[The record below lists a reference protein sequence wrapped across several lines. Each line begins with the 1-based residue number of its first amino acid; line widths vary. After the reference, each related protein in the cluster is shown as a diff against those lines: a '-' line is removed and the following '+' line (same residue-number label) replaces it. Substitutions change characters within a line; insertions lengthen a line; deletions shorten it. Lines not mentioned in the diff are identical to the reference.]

1 MARTPIG
8 RWHVA
13 DSAQAPQ
20 RRVLEVIRPAV
31 GGMKGQMLQVARG
44 LRAAGWTVEVACPSP
59 SDVAEA
65 AVAEGFSVHPID
77 LVGPLHPVKDPACV
91 LALARTISGGG
102 FDAVHAHGFKAGL
115 VARLAARRA
124 GRVPALVTVHNHVL
138 YRDISAFTTWRYIT
152 VERWLAR
159 AGRTARLITVSDAL
173 RDELIREY
181 GIAPALITTVH
192 NGLDLAPFLDRGD
205 RAGARDRYGLPPDAL
220 VFGIAA
226 RFAPQKAMD
235 VLVATAPIVLAAH
248 PESRYLLA
256 GDGPLLAQVRDSATV
271 TGFGDR
277 ILFPGFERDVPE
289 LLAALDV
296 YVSSALSEG
305 LPLATIEAMAA
316 GLPVVSTRA
325 GGTPE
330 VVVDGETGLLA
341 EPGDARGLAESM
353 LRLAD
358 DPALRRRMGDAG
370 RQRALAEFTEER
382 MLERTLAVFE
392 EVLCSSSKQ

>member
-1 MARTPIG
+1 MVDR
-8 RWHVA
+8 
-13 DSAQAPQ
+13 AQAAG
-20 RRVLEVIRPAV
+20 RRVLEVIRPAI

-65 AVAEGFSVHPID
+65 AVADGLAVVPIE
-77 LVGPLHPVKDPACV
+77 LVGPLHPVKDTACV
-91 LALARTISGGG
+91 LALSRIIRGGG

-124 GRVPALVTVHNHVL
+124 GGIPAIVTVHNHVL
-138 YRDISAFTTWRYIT
+138 YRDISTFTKWRYIT

-159 AGRTARLITVSDAL
+159 GGRTARLITVSDSL
-173 RDELIREY
+173 RDELITEY
-181 GIAPALITTVH
+181 GIDAAMITTVH
-192 NGLDLAPFLDRGD
+192 NGLDLAPFLAVGD
-205 RAGARDRYGLPPDAL
+205 RKAARDRYGLPSRAL
-220 VFGIAA
+220 VFGLAA

-235 VLVATAPIVLAAH
+235 VLVATAPIVLGAH
-248 PESRYLLA
+248 PEALYLLA
-256 GDGPLLAQVRDSATV
+256 GDGPLLEEARSAAKA

-277 ILFPGFERDVPE
+277 ISFPGFERDVPG
-289 LLAALDV
+289 LLAAVDV

-316 GLPVVSTRA
+316 GLPVASTRA

-330 VVVDGETGLLA
+330 VVADGRTGLLV
-341 EPGDARGLAESM
+341 ESGDAAALAAAM

-358 DPALRRRMGDAG
+358 DADLRARFGAAGRRRAV
-370 RQRALAEFTEER
+370 AEFTEER
-382 MLERTLAVFE
+382 MIECTVKIFE
-392 EVLCSSSKQ
+392 EVLCSSSNE

>member
-1 MARTPIG
+1 
-8 RWHVA
+8 
-13 DSAQAPQ
+13 
-20 RRVLEVIRPAV
+20 
-31 GGMKGQMLQVARG
+31 MLQVARG
-44 LRAAGWTVEVACPSP
+44 LRRAGWTVEVACPSP
-59 SDVAEA
+59 SDVADA
-65 AVAEGFSVHPID
+65 AAADGFAVHPID
-77 LVGPLHPVKDPACV
+77 LVGPLHPIKDPSCV
-91 LALARTISGGG
+91 LALARMVRDGG
-102 FDAVHAHGFKAGL
+102 FDVVHAHGFRAGL
-115 VARLAARRA
+115 IARLAARRA

-138 YRDISAFTTWRYIT
+138 YRDISRFTKWRYVA

-173 RDELIREY
+173 RDELIGEY

-192 NGLDLAPFLDRGD
+192 NGLDLAPLLACGD
-205 RAGARDRYGLPPDAL
+205 RAGARVRYGLPADAL

-235 VLVATAPIVLAAH
+235 VLVATAPAVLGAH
-248 PESRYLLA
+248 PEAYYLLA
-256 GDGPLLAQVRDSATV
+256 GDGPLLEQAKAAAVA

-277 ILFPGFERDVPE
+277 ILFPGFERDVRG

-341 EPGDARGLAESM
+341 EPGDVPGLAAVM
-353 LRLAD
+353 LRLA
-358 DPALRRRMGDAG
+358 GDAG
-370 RQRALAEFTEER
+370 LRERLGAAGRARAVAEFTEER
-382 MLERTLAVFE
+382 MIDRTLAVFE
-392 EVLCSSSKQ
+392 EVLCSSSSV